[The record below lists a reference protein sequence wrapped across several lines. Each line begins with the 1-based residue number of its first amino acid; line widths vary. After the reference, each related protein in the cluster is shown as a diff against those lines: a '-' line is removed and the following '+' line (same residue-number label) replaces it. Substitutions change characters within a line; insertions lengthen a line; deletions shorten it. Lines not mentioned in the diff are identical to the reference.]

1 MFVGREDERRWL
13 RDRLARVVAYGEM
26 MGSLAV
32 ATGPRGVGKTSLMR
46 DLQAQAQESG
56 FVVAWVAGVKQQP
69 FLADVVDRVTR
80 ALDRAGRLE
89 KSGRA
94 RVQEVGVEV
103 GVGLAK
109 VSHDFFNALAGL
121 AGYLELLADEP
132 ATEESRELQHKAHN
146 VAERLGYLGEDL
158 LVQATA
164 GSGQLSIAPVQVSVS
179 KELRACVL
187 AFPRLE
193 IHLDVD
199 EDLVVI
205 ADRLRLHQV
214 LGNLIRNAQRYGRPP
229 VTIVE
234 RAAGQHWAEIGV
246 SDAGDGIPPDFV
258 AAMFDRHT
266 RATGTGTIGT
276 GIGLAVARDLAERGT
291 LDYRPAGNR
300 FILTLPSG
308 AAD

>member
-1 MFVGREDERRWL
+1 MRAADERDHRM
-13 RDRLARVVAYGEM
+13 AA
-26 MGSLAV
+26 
-32 ATGPRGVGKTSLMR
+32 AT
-46 DLQAQAQESG
+46 
-56 FVVAWVAGVKQQP
+56 
-69 FLADVVDRVTR
+69 
-80 ALDRAGRLE
+80 
-89 KSGRA
+89 
-94 RVQEVGVEV
+94 
-103 GVGLAK
+103 
-109 VSHDFFNALAGL
+109 HDFLNALAGL

-132 ATEESRELQHKAHN
+132 ATEQSRELQRKAHN

-164 GSGQLSIAPVQVSVS
+164 GSGQLSIEPVPVSVS
-179 KELRACVL
+179 EELRACAL

-199 EDLVVI
+199 EDLMVV

-229 VTIVE
+229 VSIAA
-234 RAAGQHWAEIGV
+234 RAIGQGWAEIVV

-276 GIGLAVARDLAERGT
+276 GIGLAVARELAERQGGN
-291 LDYRPAGNR
+291 LDYLPDGNR
-300 FILTLPSG
+300 FVLTLPSVAAG